1 MTLTKADLTR
11 GVQRRSPLSCNRAT
25 LLIETLLDIIKKT
38 LETGQDIRASRLGD
52 SI

>member
-11 GVQRRSPLSCNRAT
+11 GVQRRSPLPCNRVT
-25 LLIETLLDIIKKT
+25 FLIETFLEIIKKT
-38 LETGQDIRASRLGD
+38 LETGQNIRASRLSD